1 MWSLGHDNWIKYGWG
16 KTFSK
21 TTLKSNILHVDY
33 RDYTPAAEKISGIDA
48 ALLTIDLITKTY
60 PAPYTLMC
68 SGGEDSQ
75 AMMWAWKLS
84 GVPFNVVSVRYVTDD
99 IFYNEHD
106 HVTLLQF
113 VEKNNI
119 DVQYYDFDVIN
130 FLENGHHDIA
140 TKFDC
145 GSPQISTYIKM
156 TELVKAGTILFSGN
170 CIISTKQSYQGGVIN
185 WILLSMHRYSLFLKE
200 TNSVR
205 QLIPFFF
212 LHHPKLAYG
221 FQPHVVRHKNEAYA
235 KNGFEIIP
243 VTKQTGFEK
252 VKEYYDQFQNRVN
265 INDRLKYNV
274 MKSRRVMDLLFRYPY
289 GINNT
294 NMYNY
299 YTESYK

>member
-21 TTLKSNILHVDY
+21 TKQKHDIIHIDY
-33 RDYTPAAEKISGIDA
+33 REHTPAVEKISTIDA
-48 ALLTIDLITKTY
+48 AFLAIESITKTY

-75 AMMWAWKLS
+75 AMLWAWKLS
-84 GVPFNVVSVRYVTDD
+84 GVPFNVVSIRYVSSG
-99 IFYNEHD
+99 IFFNEHD
-106 HVTLLQF
+106 LVTLYQF
-113 VEKNNI
+113 VEKNKI
-119 DVQYYDFDVIN
+119 DVQYYDFDIID
-130 FLENGHHDIA
+130 FLENDHHNIA

-170 CIISTKQSYQGGVIN
+170 FITDPAQAHIGVIN

-200 TNSVR
+200 TNSIR

-212 LHHPKLAYG
+212 LHQPKLAYG
-221 FQPHVVRHKNEAYA
+221 FLPNTPSKFDRYIKNE
-235 KNGFEIIP
+235 FEIIP
-243 VTKQTGFEK
+243 IKKQNGFER
-252 VKEYYDQFQNRVN
+252 VKDHYDQYKDRISIQH
-265 INDRLKYNV
+265 RLKYIDAQS
-274 MKSRRVMDLLFRYPY
+274 KRVMDLLFRYPY

-294 NMYNY
+294 ITHNY
-299 YTESYK
+299 YMPSEN

>member
-16 KTFSK
+16 NTFAKTK
-21 TTLKSNILHVDY
+21 QKQDILHVDY
-33 RDYTPAAEKISGIDA
+33 RDYIPSVEKISTIDA

-84 GVPFNVVSVRYVTDD
+84 GLPFNVVSVRYITDG
-99 IFYNEHD
+99 IFYNEND
-106 HVTLLQF
+106 LVTLLQF

-119 DVQYYDFDVIN
+119 NVQYYDFDVIN

-140 TKFDC
+140 TTFDC
-145 GSPQISTYIKM
+145 PSPQISTYIKM
-156 TELVKAGTILFSGN
+156 TELVNTGTILFSGN
-170 CIISTKQSYQGGVIN
+170 FIVANTRGVIN
-185 WILLSMHRYSLFLKE
+185 WILLSMHRYSIFLEE
-200 TNSVR
+200 TNSER

-212 LHHPKLAYG
+212 LYHPKLAYG
-221 FQPHVVRHKNEAYA
+221 FQPHLRIPKYDSYI

-243 VTKQTGFEK
+243 IAKQTGFEK
-252 VKEYYDQFQNRVN
+252 VKEHYDQYQDRVS
-265 INDRLKYNV
+265 IHDRLKYTK
-274 MKSRRVMDLLFRYPY
+274 MPSKRVMDLLFRYPY

-299 YTESYK
+299 YTTSQN